1 MKCMILWQCKFPQL
15 QWNISILPA
24 MLTAGWQKLVP
35 WTNCFLGYQTWSRL
49 DFQAHRLTEHT
60 HWACPWWC
68 HTCGTRSWHRSQWC
82 LDYRDWSVSP
92 SVLVVWVWRT
102 QCKSNVLREIGRF
115 IPVCPFI
122 SWLHVMMYQIFFK
135 ILKFTQKLK
144 WILFTTVEYTL
155 NISIFIGTVWRLWCF
170 FGVNLS
176 IKDNVFFFKL
186 SKLHILCSNYTPIC

>member
-15 QWNISILPA
+15 QWIISILPA

-49 DFQAHRLTEHT
+49 DFQAHRPTEHT

-122 SWLHVMMYQIFFK
+122 SWLHVIMYQIFFK
-135 ILKFTQKLK
+135 ILKFTKNSNEFCLQQ
-144 WILFTTVEYTL
+144 L
-155 NISIFIGTVWRLWCF
+155 NILWIYLYLLELYEDYCVFLRSQSIYKG
-170 FGVNLS
+170 
-176 IKDNVFFFKL
+176 
-186 SKLHILCSNYTPIC
+186 